1 VLREL
6 DAETT
11 AHDWLDRPCFPTA
24 DKRVL
29 GVGSVEPVA
38 GRWRRAPSATAGPPW
53 HRDLERDVLATGRTG
68 PETGPEAVRRVIGH
82 PRHRRLHNSRRR
94 RRYQLGSLGL

>member
-29 GVGSVEPVA
+29 G
-38 GRWRRAPSATAGPPW
+38 
-53 HRDLERDVLATGRTG
+53 
-68 PETGPEAVRRVIGH
+68 
-82 PRHRRLHNSRRR
+82 RLHNSRRR